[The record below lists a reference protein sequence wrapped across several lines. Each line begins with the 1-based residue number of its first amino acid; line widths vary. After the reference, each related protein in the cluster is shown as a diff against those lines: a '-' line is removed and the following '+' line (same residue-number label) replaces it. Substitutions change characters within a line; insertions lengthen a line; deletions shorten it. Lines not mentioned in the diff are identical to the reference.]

1 VAALPAG
8 HRRRLLALWRSAGWP
23 AHDAV
28 ELDLLAA
35 GFLARA
41 WDPQGRETLRV
52 TDAGIAAM
60 ALQRRRHQAS
70 HDGHEALVG
79 RVAAEM
85 HRAGRLVWCGL
96 AVRAPL
102 VDADGRTRWS
112 GAIPDVFSIRNTT
125 VEGYLEPVVHE
136 IKVTRS
142 DLLADLRSA
151 SKREAYLAVSGACW
165 YVLRAGIGGVDDVPE
180 DFGVLEARADGF
192 ELLRPARRRAVALSL
207 ATWMALARADA
218 WRPPPDDEPQ
228 RAL

>member
-1 VAALPAG
+1 MAALPAG
-8 HRRRLLALWRSAGWP
+8 HRRRLSALWRSAGWP

-35 GFLARA
+35 GLLTRT
-41 WDPQGRETLRV
+41 WDAQGRETLRV
-52 TDAGIAAM
+52 TEAGIVAM
-60 ALQRRRHQAS
+60 AAQRQRHRAS
-70 HDGHEALVG
+70 REGHEALVA

-85 HRAGRLVWCGL
+85 HRAGRLVWCAL

-112 GAIPDVFSIRNTT
+112 SAIPDVFSIRNTT

-136 IKVTRS
+136 IKVSRS
-142 DLLADLRSA
+142 DLLADLRST

-180 DFGVLEARADGF
+180 DFGVLEAHAERL
-192 ELLRPARRRAVALSL
+192 ELLRPARRRSVQPSL
-207 ATWMALARADA
+207 ATWMALARTDA
-218 WRPPPDDEPQ
+218 WRPPPDAEPQ
-228 RAL
+228 QAL